1 MSTFDLI
8 CWLEAEILIKQ
19 WRREVDE
26 QIIAIILEK
35 QKLEKTNEHN

>member
-8 CWLEAEILIKQ
+8 CWIESAIMLKQ

-35 QKLEKTNEHN
+35 QKLEKRK